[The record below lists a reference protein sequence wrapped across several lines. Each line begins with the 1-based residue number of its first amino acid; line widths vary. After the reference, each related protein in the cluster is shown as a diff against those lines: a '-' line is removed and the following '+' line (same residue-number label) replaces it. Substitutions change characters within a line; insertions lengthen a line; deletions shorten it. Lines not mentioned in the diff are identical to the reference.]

1 MKKGQR
7 ILVRAYP
14 DKILERVVLK
24 EEHTYVVVCRPEIY
38 ETIREDEDIP
48 DTVMAFPKEDIVK
61 ILEPVASE

>member
-7 ILVRAYP
+7 ILVKAYP

-38 ETIREDEDIP
+38 ETIREDEDMP
-48 DTVMAFPKEDIVK
+48 DAVMAFPREDIVK
-61 ILEPVASE
+61 ILESIDSE